1 MYYYSPSIEILC
13 IQWPPTQNKAIDR
26 LKNIRHKKY
35 LIPLVKILGADLI
48 TGGKS
53 YDSGK
58 ETIIIVTHEVSQTG
72 APILALS
79 LCKNLSKKYNI
90 ITILLRGGHLLMIS
104 LILPIKSSEPRLD

>member
-1 MYYYSPSIEILC
+1 MYSVA
-13 IQWPPTQNKAIDR
+13 IQLRTKAINR
-26 LKNIRHKKY
+26 LKNIAIRHKKY

-58 ETIIIVTHEVSQTG
+58 ETIIIVTHEASQTG

-90 ITILLRGGHLLMIS
+90 ITILLRGGTLADDFIDSSKQAKTRLTSQAS
-104 LILPIKSSEPRLD
+104 LNMQ